1 MTKVEI
7 CNLALGRIGRKA
19 SITSLSENSAEAK
32 ACARVWDVTRQ
43 SLLREFTWGFSRKVS
58 LLALSTETVPGWE
71 YLYAYPSD
79 CLQALRI
86 FNAAGAEYK
95 GEQEKWDIITV
106 GNSTFIACDVD
117 TAYLEYTCDKADASD
132 WTSQFVDCLAW
143 KLAFEL
149 AMPLVGD
156 QNLRNSC
163 WQLYTSAGNMAKT
176 TNAAEKNVDAFK
188 ERRYINAR
196 M

>member
-7 CNLALGRIGRKA
+7 CNIALGRIGRKA
-19 SITSLSENSAEAK
+19 SITSLTENSTEAK
-32 ACARVWDVTRQ
+32 ACSRIWEVTRQ
-43 SLLREFTWGFSRKVS
+43 SLLREFTWGFSRKIA
-58 LLALSTETVPGWE
+58 LLALSTDTVPGWD

-79 CLQALRI
+79 CLQALRV
-86 FNAAGAEYK
+86 FSEGMANYK
-95 GEQEKWDIITV
+95 GEQEKWDVITV
-106 GNSTFIACDVD
+106 GNNVYIACDVG
-117 TAYLEYTCDKADASD
+117 TAYMEYTCDKTDTDD
-132 WTSQFVDCLAW
+132 WTSQFIDCLAW

-188 ERRYINAR
+188 ERRYLNAR

>member
-19 SITSLSENSAEAK
+19 AITSLSENSAEAR
-32 ACARVWDVTRQ
+32 ACARIWDVTRQ
-43 SLLREFTWGFSRKVS
+43 ALLREFTWGFSRKVA
-58 LLALSTETVPGWE
+58 LLALSTENIPGWE

-95 GEQEKWDIITV
+95 GEQEKWDVITV

-117 TAYLEYTCDKADASD
+117 TAYLEYTCDKTDSDD
-132 WTSQFVDCLAW
+132 WTAQFIDCLAW

-149 AMPLVGD
+149 SMPLVGD

-163 WQLYTSAGNMAKT
+163 WQLYTNAGNMAKT

>member
-19 SITSLSENSAEAK
+19 AITSLTENSAEAR
-32 ACARVWDVTRQ
+32 ACARIWDVTRQ
-43 SLLREFTWGFSRKVS
+43 ALLREFTWGFSRKVE
-58 LLALSTETVPGWE
+58 LLALSSEAVPGWA
-71 YLYAYPSD
+71 YLYAYPTD
-79 CLQALRI
+79 CLQALRV
-86 FNAAGAEYK
+86 FSEDTASYR
-95 GEQEKWDIITV
+95 GEQEKWDVITV
-106 GNSTFIACDVD
+106 GNNTFIACDVA
-117 TAYLEYTCDKADASD
+117 TAYLEYTCDKTDSDD
-132 WTSQFVDCLAW
+132 WTAQFIDCLAW

-163 WQLYTSAGNMAKT
+163 WQLYTNAGNMAKT

-188 ERRYINAR
+188 ERRYIEAR

>member
-7 CNLALGRIGRKA
+7 CNIALGRIGRQA
-19 SITSLSENSAEAK
+19 SITSLTENSAEAK
-32 ACARVWDVTRQ
+32 ACARIWEVTRKA
-43 SLLREFTWGFSRKVS
+43 LLREFTWGFSRKVA
-58 LLALSTETVPGWE
+58 LLALSTETIPGWG

-86 FNAAGAEYK
+86 FNEAGASYK
-95 GEQEKWDIITV
+95 GEQEKWDVLTV

-117 TAYLEYTCDKADASD
+117 TAYLEYTCDKSD
-132 WTSQFVDCLAW
+132 TDDFTAQFIDCLAW

-149 AMPLVGD
+149 SMPLVGD

-163 WQLYTSAGNMAKT
+163 WQLYTNAGNLAKT
-176 TNAAEKNVDAFK
+176 TNAAEKNVDAYK
-188 ERRYINAR
+188 ERRYIDAR